1 MARANRGCIHA
12 VRAVRDDGGRGS
24 VLRGHRPSAV
34 SRDGKCGQLRG
45 GRGSYVVP
53 VCRGRRPV
61 GLPRTVRCA
70 GNVSIRVSRCILRA
84 PVRRSVR
91 YRVRSVREDMYGRAP
106 EQRTGQTQRVRARPL
121 AAATTAASAATA
133 AAAATATTVS
143 TTATTAA
150 VQ

>member
-1 MARANRGCIHA
+1 VARANRGCIHA
-12 VRAVRDDGGRGS
+12 GRAVRDDGGRGS
-24 VLRGHRPSAV
+24 VLRGHRPAAV
-34 SRDGKCGQLRG
+34 PRDGKRGQLRG
-45 GRGSYVVP
+45 GRGSNVVP

-70 GNVSIRVSRCILRA
+70 GNVPVRVSRCILRA
-84 PVRRSVR
+84 PVRRSFR
-91 YRVRSVREDMYGRAP
+91 YRVRSVRENMHRRAP
-106 EQRTGQTQRVRARPL
+106 EQRTCPTQRVRARPL

-133 AAAATATTVS
+133 AAATATTVS